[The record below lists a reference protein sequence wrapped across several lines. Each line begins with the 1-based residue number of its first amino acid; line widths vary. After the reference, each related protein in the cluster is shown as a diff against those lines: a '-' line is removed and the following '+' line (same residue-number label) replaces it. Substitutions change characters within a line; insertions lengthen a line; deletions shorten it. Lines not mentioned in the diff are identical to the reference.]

1 MVSDN
6 QCSKGKS
13 AVDERRIIARLG
25 ERDEKAFTQLV
36 NLHKGWHVY
45 SLLSHVKNNHGSRRY
60 CTDTF
65 VRAFLAIHSFRGDS
79 QLSTWLY
86 RIAVNLCKNRLK
98 YNTRRKQGRH
108 GSIDSS
114 EAYRR
119 RVEGRIDAWRQ
130 GPMGERTPQPDEV
143 LDGHRAQSNIAR
155 ALSDVDPE
163 FRTLLVLR
171 DLQGLPYDEIQAIT
185 HLPIGTVKSR
195 LHRARAALKR
205 AYDALGDEV
214 N

>member
-1 MVSDN
+1 
-6 QCSKGKS
+6 
-13 AVDERRIIARLG
+13 
-25 ERDEKAFTQLV
+25 
-36 NLHKGWHVY
+36 
-45 SLLSHVKNNHGSRRY
+45 
-60 CTDTF
+60 
-65 VRAFLAIHSFRGDS
+65 
-79 QLSTWLY
+79 
-86 RIAVNLCKNRLK
+86 
-98 YNTRRKQGRH
+98 
-108 GSIDSS
+108 
-114 EAYRR
+114 
-119 RVEGRIDAWRQ
+119 
-130 GPMGERTPQPDEV
+130 MGERTPQPDEV